1 MIQYVIYVF
10 ILELQSDNDRELDR
24 PERDREI
31 FYLGSNMLAFAFIN
45 TVYQFNN
52 HFMGMEVIF
61 FAVGIVVNS
70 YFKYN
75 SVFYDNL
82 ALNTLFLAIYLHFQH
97 RRTKTNKL
105 VFLQKIK
112 I

>member
-1 MIQYVIYVF
+1 
-10 ILELQSDNDRELDR
+10 
-24 PERDREI
+24 
-31 FYLGSNMLAFAFIN
+31 MLAFAFLN
-45 TVYQFNN
+45 SVYQFNN
-52 HFMGMEVIF
+52 HFMGMEQIF
-61 FAVGIVVNS
+61 FAVGLVVNS

-82 ALNTLFLAIYLHFQH
+82 ELNTLIVAIYSHFQH